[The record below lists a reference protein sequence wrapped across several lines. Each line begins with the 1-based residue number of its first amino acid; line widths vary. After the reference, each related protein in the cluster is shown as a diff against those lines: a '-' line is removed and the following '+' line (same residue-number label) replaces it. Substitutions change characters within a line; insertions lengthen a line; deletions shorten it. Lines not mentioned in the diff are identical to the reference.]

1 MKQWMTVSLTALM
14 VSLAILVGCSE
25 KAEEATKKAT
35 DTAAEMKKEV
45 KETTQKAK
53 KSAEEKMESA
63 AAWTKEKMTAY
74 TGEMKEKL
82 GNLSSQFDDLNA
94 KAGMLG
100 TDAKQK
106 FQEQFAAVTEKKEAV
121 AKKMEEL
128 DSATGDSWEKAK
140 QELDKLMAELAQLYD
155 NIKKGFSAS

>member
-1 MKQWMTVSLTALM
+1 MKQMTTVIIMALAVSFAM
-14 VSLAILVGCSE
+14 IIGCSE
-25 KAEEATKKAT
+25 KAEEVTQKAA
-35 DTAAEMKKEV
+35 DTATEMKKEV
-45 KETTQKAK
+45 KETTEKAK
-53 KSAEEKMESA
+53 KAAEEKMESA

-100 TDAKQK
+100 GDAKQT

-128 DSATGDSWEKAK
+128 DNATGDSWEKAK

-155 NIKKGFSAS
+155 NVKKGFSAS